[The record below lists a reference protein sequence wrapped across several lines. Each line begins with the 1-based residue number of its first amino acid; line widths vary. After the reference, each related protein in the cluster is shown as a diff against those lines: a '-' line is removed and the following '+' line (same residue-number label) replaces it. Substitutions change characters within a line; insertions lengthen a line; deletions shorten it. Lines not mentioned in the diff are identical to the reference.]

1 VIDARAAPKAKA
13 GGADSAKTALGD
25 QPETD
30 PSYRTLPR
38 LSWRRKVRRPWGWKL
53 NEGHQNSSEA
63 IMSSVSMR
71 DMLEAGVHFGHQVHR
86 WNPKMR
92 KFLWGQKNGIHI
104 IDLQKTVAEFRR
116 ALDFMSQVAKNG
128 DKVLYVGTKRQ
139 AQEIIEQE
147 AGRARQPFVIHRWL
161 GGMLTNFQT
170 IRTSIDRI
178 DEIDKLLDVGNVEKL
193 VKKEVNML
201 EREREKL
208 LRNLGGIRDL
218 KKLPGAIFVI
228 DTVKEHLAIDE
239 AKKLKIPVIALVDSN
254 SDPSLIDYPIPSNDD
269 AIRALTLFTKAL
281 TDAYLAGAAAHK
293 ESFQRDFAPTSSKD
307 VDVVVRGGHEDE
319 AGKS

>member
-1 VIDARAAPKAKA
+1 
-13 GGADSAKTALGD
+13 
-25 QPETD
+25 
-30 PSYRTLPR
+30 
-38 LSWRRKVRRPWGWKL
+38 
-53 NEGHQNSSEA
+53 
-63 IMSSVSMR
+63 MSSVGMR

-92 KFLWGQKNGIHI
+92 PYLWGQKNGIHI
-104 IDLQKTVAEFRR
+104 IDLQKTVARFRQ
-116 ALDFMSQVAKNG
+116 AIDFMSQVARNG
-128 DKVLYVGTKRQ
+128 DKVLFVGTKRQ
-139 AQEIIEQE
+139 AQEVIQSE
-147 AGRARQPFVIHRWL
+147 AARARQPFVVHRWL
-161 GGMLTNFQT
+161 GGMLTNFKT
-170 IRTSIDRI
+170 IRTSVERI
-178 DEIDKLLDVGNVEKL
+178 EEIERQLDVGNVEKL

-254 SDPSLIDYPIPSNDD
+254 SDPSVIDYPIPSNDD
-269 AIRALTLFTKAL
+269 AIRALTLFTHAL

-293 ESFQRDFAPTSSKD
+293 ETFQKDFAPQASRD
-307 VDVVVRGGHEDE
+307 VDVVVRGGEDAAARDE
-319 AGKS
+319 AAKD

>member
-1 VIDARAAPKAKA
+1 
-13 GGADSAKTALGD
+13 
-25 QPETD
+25 
-30 PSYRTLPR
+30 
-38 LSWRRKVRRPWGWKL
+38 
-53 NEGHQNSSEA
+53 
-63 IMSSVSMR
+63 MSNVGMR

-92 KFLWGQKNGIHI
+92 PFLWGQKNGIHI
-104 IDLQKTVAEFRR
+104 INLQKTVTCFRS
-116 ALDFMSQVAKNG
+116 ALDFMSQIAKNG

-147 AGRARQPFVIHRWL
+147 AGRARQPYVVNRWL

-170 IRTSIDRI
+170 IRSSIDRI
-178 DEIDKLLDVGNVEKL
+178 EEIEKLLDVGNVEKL

-208 LRNLGGIRDL
+208 LRNLGGIREM
-218 KKLPGAIFVI
+218 KKIPGAIFVI

-254 SDPSLIDYPIPSNDD
+254 SDPAPIDFPIPSNDD

-281 TDAYLAGAAAHK
+281 SDAYLAGAAAHK
-293 ESFQRDFAPTSSKD
+293 ETFQRDFAPTSSKD
-307 VDVVVRGGHEDE
+307 VDVVVRGGHDDM
-319 AGKS
+319 ANKD

>member
-1 VIDARAAPKAKA
+1 
-13 GGADSAKTALGD
+13 
-25 QPETD
+25 
-30 PSYRTLPR
+30 
-38 LSWRRKVRRPWGWKL
+38 
-53 NEGHQNSSEA
+53 
-63 IMSSVSMR
+63 MSNVGMR

-92 KFLWGQKNGIHI
+92 PFLWGQKNGIHI
-104 IDLQKTVAEFRR
+104 INLQKTVTCFRS
-116 ALDFMSQVAKNG
+116 ALDFMSQIARNG

-147 AGRARQPFVIHRWL
+147 AGRARQPYVVNRWL

-170 IRTSIDRI
+170 IRSSIDRI
-178 DEIDKLLDVGNVEKL
+178 EEIEKLLDVGNVEKL

-201 EREREKL
+201 ERERDKL
-208 LRNLGGIRDL
+208 LRNLGGIREM

-254 SDPSLIDYPIPSNDD
+254 SDPGPIDYPIPSNDD

-281 TDAYLAGAAAHK
+281 SDAYLAGAAAHK
-293 ESFQRDFAPTSSKD
+293 ETFQRDFAPTSSKD
-307 VDVVVRGGHEDE
+307 VDVVVRGGHDDM
-319 AGKS
+319 ANKD

>member
-1 VIDARAAPKAKA
+1 
-13 GGADSAKTALGD
+13 
-25 QPETD
+25 
-30 PSYRTLPR
+30 
-38 LSWRRKVRRPWGWKL
+38 
-53 NEGHQNSSEA
+53 
-63 IMSSVSMR
+63 MSNVGMR

-92 KFLWGQKNGIHI
+92 PFLWGQKNGIHI
-104 IDLQKTVAEFRR
+104 INLQKTVSCFRS
-116 ALDFMSQVAKNG
+116 ALDFMSQVARNG

-147 AGRARQPFVIHRWL
+147 AGRVRQPFVVNRWL

-170 IRTSIDRI
+170 IRSSIDRI
-178 DEIDKLLDVGNVEKL
+178 EEIEKLLDVGNVEKL
-193 VKKEVNML
+193 VKKEVNTL

-208 LRNLGGIRDL
+208 LRNLGGIREM

-254 SDPSLIDYPIPSNDD
+254 SDPGPINYPIPSNDD

-281 TDAYLAGAAAHK
+281 SDAYVAGAAAHK

-307 VDVVVRGGHEDE
+307 VDVVVRGGHDDM
-319 AGKS
+319 ANKD

>member
-1 VIDARAAPKAKA
+1 
-13 GGADSAKTALGD
+13 
-25 QPETD
+25 
-30 PSYRTLPR
+30 
-38 LSWRRKVRRPWGWKL
+38 
-53 NEGHQNSSEA
+53 
-63 IMSSVSMR
+63 MSNVGMR

-92 KFLWGQKNGIHI
+92 PFLWGQKNGIHI
-104 IDLQKTVAEFRR
+104 INLQKTVTCFRT
-116 ALDFMSQVAKNG
+116 ALDFMSQIAKNG

-147 AGRARQPFVIHRWL
+147 AGRARQPYVVNRWL

-170 IRTSIDRI
+170 IRSSIDRI
-178 DEIDKLLDVGNVEKL
+178 EEIEKLLDVGNVEKL

-208 LRNLGGIRDL
+208 LRNLGGIREM
-218 KKLPGAIFVI
+218 KKIPGAIFVI

-254 SDPSLIDYPIPSNDD
+254 SDPAPIDFPIPSNDD

-281 TDAYLAGAAAHK
+281 SDAYLAGAAAHK
-293 ESFQRDFAPTSSKD
+293 ETFQRDFAPTSSKD
-307 VDVVVRGGHEDE
+307 VDVVVRGGHDDM
-319 AGKS
+319 ANKD

>member
-1 VIDARAAPKAKA
+1 
-13 GGADSAKTALGD
+13 
-25 QPETD
+25 
-30 PSYRTLPR
+30 
-38 LSWRRKVRRPWGWKL
+38 
-53 NEGHQNSSEA
+53 
-63 IMSSVSMR
+63 MSNVGMR

-92 KFLWGQKNGIHI
+92 PFLWGQKNGIHI
-104 IDLQKTVAEFRR
+104 INLQKTVGCFRS
-116 ALDFMSQVAKNG
+116 ALDFMSQIARNG

-147 AGRARQPFVIHRWL
+147 AGRARQPYVVNRWL

-170 IRTSIDRI
+170 IRSSIDRI
-178 DEIDKLLDVGNVEKL
+178 EEIEKALDVGNVEKL
-193 VKKEVNML
+193 VKKEVNTL

-208 LRNLGGIRDL
+208 LRNLGGIREM
-218 KKLPGAIFVI
+218 KKLPGALFVI

-239 AKKLKIPVIALVDSN
+239 AKKLKLPIIALVDSN
-254 SDPSLIDYPIPSNDD
+254 SDPGPIDYPIPSNDD

-293 ESFQRDFAPTSSKD
+293 ETFQRDFAPTAAKD
-307 VDVVVRGGHEDE
+307 VDVVVRGHDDM
-319 AGKS
+319 ANKD

>member
-1 VIDARAAPKAKA
+1 
-13 GGADSAKTALGD
+13 
-25 QPETD
+25 
-30 PSYRTLPR
+30 
-38 LSWRRKVRRPWGWKL
+38 
-53 NEGHQNSSEA
+53 
-63 IMSSVSMR
+63 MSNVGMR

-92 KFLWGQKNGIHI
+92 PFLWGQKNGIHI
-104 IDLQKTVAEFRR
+104 INLQKTVSCFRG

-147 AGRARQPFVIHRWL
+147 AGRVRQPFVVNRWL

-170 IRTSIDRI
+170 IRSSIDRI
-178 DEIDKLLDVGNVEKL
+178 EEIEKLLDVGNVEKL
-193 VKKEVNML
+193 VKKEVNTL

-208 LRNLGGIRDL
+208 LRNLGGIREM

-281 TDAYLAGAAAHK
+281 SDAYLAGAAAHK
-293 ESFQRDFAPTSSKD
+293 ETFQRDFAPTSSKD
-307 VDVVVRGGHEDE
+307 VDVVVRGGHDDM
-319 AGKS
+319 ANKD

>member
-1 VIDARAAPKAKA
+1 
-13 GGADSAKTALGD
+13 
-25 QPETD
+25 
-30 PSYRTLPR
+30 
-38 LSWRRKVRRPWGWKL
+38 
-53 NEGHQNSSEA
+53 
-63 IMSSVSMR
+63 MSNVGMR

-92 KFLWGQKNGIHI
+92 PFLWGQKNGIHI
-104 IDLQKTVAEFRR
+104 INLQKTVSCFRG
-116 ALDFMSQVAKNG
+116 ALDFMSQVARNG

-147 AGRARQPFVIHRWL
+147 AGRVRQPYVVNRWL

-170 IRTSIDRI
+170 IRSSIDRI
-178 DEIDKLLDVGNVEKL
+178 EEIEKLLDVGNVEKL
-193 VKKEVNML
+193 VKKEVNTL

-208 LRNLGGIRDL
+208 LRNLGGIREM

-281 TDAYLAGAAAHK
+281 SDAYLAGAAAHK
-293 ESFQRDFAPTSSKD
+293 ETFQRDFVPTAAKD
-307 VDVVVRGGHEDE
+307 VDVVVRGGHDDM
-319 AGKS
+319 ANKD

>member
-1 VIDARAAPKAKA
+1 
-13 GGADSAKTALGD
+13 
-25 QPETD
+25 
-30 PSYRTLPR
+30 
-38 LSWRRKVRRPWGWKL
+38 
-53 NEGHQNSSEA
+53 
-63 IMSSVSMR
+63 MSSVSMR

-254 SDPSLIDYPIPSNDD
+254 SDPSLIDFPIPSNDD

-307 VDVVVRGGHEDE
+307 VDVVVRGGHDDE

>member
-1 VIDARAAPKAKA
+1 
-13 GGADSAKTALGD
+13 
-25 QPETD
+25 
-30 PSYRTLPR
+30 
-38 LSWRRKVRRPWGWKL
+38 
-53 NEGHQNSSEA
+53 
-63 IMSSVSMR
+63 MSNVGMR

-92 KFLWGQKNGIHI
+92 PFLWGQKNGIHI
-104 IDLQKTVAEFRR
+104 INLQKTVACFRS

-139 AQEIIEQE
+139 AQEIIESE
-147 AGRARQPFVIHRWL
+147 ATRVRQPYVVNRWL

-178 DEIDKLLDVGNVEKL
+178 ETIEKLLDVGQVEML

-239 AKKLKIPVIALVDSN
+239 AVKLKIPVIALVDSN
-254 SDPSLIDYPIPSNDD
+254 SDPSHINFPIPSNDD

-281 TDAYLAGAAAHK
+281 SDAYLAGAAAHK
-293 ESFQRDFAPTSSKD
+293 ETFNRDFAPSSSGKD
-307 VDVVVRGGHEDE
+307 VDVVVRGGHDDM
-319 AGKS
+319 ANKD